1 MAMVS
6 YKDQSSKI
14 TFLTLIKMIGVLALI
29 AVVFIGGLKINEF
42 LEMREMKVANAIFMV
57 IWGVGVVSLFFA
69 GVNWVVEQL
78 PAHVTALIQ
87 PYLFVGPAI
96 AILLWALAIPTL
108 RTVVYSL
115 MDADGANWIGLKEAS
130 AAGAN
135 YAPVIVQVLISALI
149 LIVLYLIVRTVEKR
163 NIGGLAKNGVIF
175 RSPAL
180 RGVLSFIAA
189 LCILVFPLIAAVR
202 KINEANGLS
211 VFPLFENYKFAFTD
225 MQMLIVFRNN
235 LLWLVFGTFF
245 SVFFGLLIA
254 TLSDRTSHEKFF
266 KTIIFMPMAISFV
279 GAGVIFKFIYDYKGQ
294 GAQIGLL
301 NAIIESFGGS
311 PQAWLQ
317 VPFWNNFCL
326 IIIMIWL
333 QTGYCMVILSS
344 AIKGISNDLLEA
356 ARIDGANE
364 FQIFFR
370 IICPVISG
378 AIIAVTT
385 TVAIFSLKTFD
396 IVRSMTGGQYGTNV
410 IANEFFNQRFLYY
423 NKGRASAI
431 AVVLLILVIP
441 VMIMNLRQFNER
453 KAF

>member
-6 YKDQSSKI
+6 YKDQSSKMTPATI
-14 TFLTLIKMIGVLALI
+14 LKMVGVVVLIVAIFVA
-29 AVVFIGGLKINEF
+29 GLKVNDY
-42 LEMREMKVANAIFMV
+42 LEAREMKVANAIFMV
-57 IWGVGVVSLFFA
+57 VWGVGWVSLFFA
-69 GVNWVVEQL
+69 GSNWVVEQL

-87 PYLFVGPAI
+87 PYLFVGPAVL
-96 AILLWALAIPTL
+96 ILLWALAIPTL
-108 RTVVYSL
+108 RTIFYSFRT
-115 MDADGANWIGLKEAS
+115 ADGLNWIGFGAS
-130 AAGAN
+130 AA
-135 YAPVIVQVLISALI
+135 
-149 LIVLYLIVRTVEKR
+149 K
-163 NIGGLAKNGVIF
+163 
-175 RSPAL
+175 
-180 RGVLSFIAA
+180 GVLPF
-189 LCILVFPLIAAVR
+189 
-202 KINEANGLS
+202 
-211 VFPLFENYKFAFTD
+211 FENYRYAFTNT
-225 MQMLIVFRNN
+225 QMLIVFRNN
-235 LLWLVFGTFF
+235 LLWLIFGTFF
-245 SVFFGLLIA
+245 SVFLGLLIA
-254 TLSDRTSHEKFF
+254 TLADRTTHEKFF

-301 NAIIESFGGS
+301 NAVIESLGGT

-317 VPFWNNFCL
+317 MPFWNNFGL

-344 AIKGISNDLLEA
+344 AIKGISGDLLEA

-364 FQIFFR
+364 FQIFFQ
-370 IICPVISG
+370 IIIPVISG
-378 AIIAVTT
+378 AIVAVTT

-423 NKGRASAI
+423 DKGRASAI